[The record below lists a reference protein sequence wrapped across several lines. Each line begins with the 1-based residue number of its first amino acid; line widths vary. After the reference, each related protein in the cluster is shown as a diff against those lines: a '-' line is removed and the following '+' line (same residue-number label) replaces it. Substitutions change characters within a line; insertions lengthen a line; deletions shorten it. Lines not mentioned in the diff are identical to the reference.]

1 MSQTP
6 FTQRHG
12 VHQAKS
18 IDNDF
23 PLPTRLALTHLL
35 IRMYDKKYLRND
47 WNDIVIELYRTG
59 RLAESELKF
68 DFNTPFSQKLQTILP
83 KLQWHQVY
91 QFCERVYEKFL
102 EPTQYWDEEIEE
114 LVVNEYLL
122 DTEKYFTDE
131 INLILDEDNLAFH
144 FVNGKFKRRGHAQT
158 QVSFQRVGTVL
169 NYPILS
175 KVRGYYSKAR
185 KFFDERPNP
194 DMENCIKESLCAL
207 EACVE
212 ALTGKPASNDFTK
225 AINQLKGNS
234 PKQIPAPIAEAM
246 IKLHA
251 YRGSGQGVAHAA
263 LQGTKVSEI
272 EAELVLSLV
281 ATYITYLVDLLM
293 NTENEVPF

>member
-1 MSQTP
+1 
-6 FTQRHG
+6 
-12 VHQAKS
+12 
-18 IDNDF
+18 
-23 PLPTRLALTHLL
+23 
-35 IRMYDKKYLRND
+35 MYDKKYLRND
-47 WNDIVIELYRTG
+47 WGEIITELYRTG
-59 RLAESELKF
+59 RLAESEFNF
-68 DFNTPFSQKLQTILP
+68 DFDTPFSERLQAILP
-83 KLQWHQVY
+83 KLKWYQVY
-91 QFCERVYEKFL
+91 QFCERVYENLL
-102 EPTQYWDEEIEE
+102 ELREFYSEE
-114 LVVNEYLL
+114 LSTVVVDESLP
-122 DTEKYFTDE
+122 DTKGFFTDE
-131 INLILDEDNLAFH
+131 LNLILAEDNLAFH
-144 FVNGKFKRRGHAQT
+144 FVDEKFERRGRAQT

-185 KFFDERPNP
+185 KFFDQRPNP

-225 AINQLKGNS
+225 VINQLKGND

-293 NTENEVPF
+293 ETENEVPF